1 MRFSH
6 IYTLDLCSSTVE
18 TASKIVKI
26 AIILYIQQVSL
37 CLPCAALSIVGKER
51 YWCSTCS
58 PLRFLPFV
66 YYLISLLK
74 WCIYNSVLQKKKKKK
89 KALLLFSKYKYSLFP
104 FSSFLRFFSIFL
116 FEIIMVK
123 LLVLLSALA
132 VAVQAQVQS
141 PNYQFNVTSP
151 SPKSPYVA
159 SQMLPCIY
167 TIAAN
172 TTADSNI
179 LTIVHTTFK

>member
-89 KALLLFSKYKYSLFP
+89 KRHFSYSPSINTLYSLFP
-104 FSSFLRFFSIFL
+104 LFRAFSQSFSL
-116 FEIIMVK
+116 
-123 LLVLLSALA
+123 
-132 VAVQAQVQS
+132 
-141 PNYQFNVTSP
+141 
-151 SPKSPYVA
+151 KS
-159 SQMLPCIY
+159 LW
-167 TIAAN
+167 
-172 TTADSNI
+172 
-179 LTIVHTTFK
+179 

>member
-89 KALLLFSKYKYSLFP
+89 KSTCPILQVKIIFIP
-104 FSSFLRFFSIFL
+104 FFL
-116 FEIIMVK
+116 FFA
-123 LLVLLSALA
+123 LFLNLSL
-132 VAVQAQVQS
+132 
-141 PNYQFNVTSP
+141 
-151 SPKSPYVA
+151 
-159 SQMLPCIY
+159 
-167 TIAAN
+167 
-172 TTADSNI
+172 
-179 LTIVHTTFK
+179 